1 MPVDG
6 TSLNEASALDKT
18 YAFKQ
23 TDMALRTVYLALLF
37 MAVHAGMSPRVAAQS
52 GGETDRYFEISKNLE
67 IFSNLFKELDQLYV
81 EPLQPGRMV
90 KIAVDAMLADLD
102 PYTNYISEAE
112 IEDIRFQTTGRY
124 GGIGAT
130 TLVVDS
136 QIVIAQPYEG
146 GPVDKAG
153 IKAGDIILAIDGK
166 SIKGLEPDDLGLLM
180 RGSPGT
186 SLTMQIQHPISGA
199 ESTKTITREEIKISS
214 VPYAGL
220 TGPDKDIAYV
230 NLSQFMQHAARD
242 IRNALDSLRQ
252 VSPALKGVILDLR
265 DNPGGLLDEAVKVC
279 NLFIEGGQKVVTTK
293 GKGPEW
299 TKVFTT
305 RENAWDAKIPLAVL
319 INHRSASASEIVAG
333 TVQDLDRGIVL
344 GSRSFGK
351 GLVQEIRPLGYNTR
365 LKVTVAKY
373 YTPSGRCIQALD
385 YAHKNEDGSV
395 SAIPDSLKKYFT
407 TRSGRPVMDG
417 GGIDPDRTVGEE
429 ENSKMAFALMGKNLI
444 FKYATQYYYAHPSI
458 TSPQQ
463 FEIDESGFQA
473 FSKWLQDKDFS
484 YRTDGEKLLNALKEK
499 AEEEKYFSTIRKEY
513 DALKTRLS
521 EDKSQE
527 LESRKSEIMD
537 LLGSEIV
544 SRYYYQNGRVL
555 YQLARED
562 NTIAEAQQLLGDQKA
577 YAALLSPGQAKP

>member
-1 MPVDG
+1 MSV
-6 TSLNEASALDKT
+6 
-18 YAFKQ
+18 
-23 TDMALRTVYLALLF
+23 RIVCALL
-37 MAVHAGMSPRVAAQS
+37 VALVLQAASSVKSNAQS
-52 GGETDRYFEISKNLE
+52 AGETDRYFEISKNLE

-130 TLVVDS
+130 TLLIDS

-153 IKAGDIILAIDGK
+153 IKAGDILLAIDGK
-166 SIKGLEPDDLGLLM
+166 SIRGLEPDDLSLLM

-186 SLTMQIQHPISGA
+186 SLTMLVRHPITGA
-199 ESTKTITREEIKISS
+199 ESTRTVTREEIRISS

-395 SAIPDSLKKYFT
+395 SAIPDSLKRFFT
-407 TRSGRPVMDG
+407 TRAGRPVMDG
-417 GGIDPDRTVGEE
+417 GGIDPDLRVGEE
-429 ENSKMAFALMGKNLI
+429 ENSKIAFALMGKNLI
-444 FKYATQYYYAHPSI
+444 FKYATQYYYTHPDI
-458 TSPQQ
+458 APPQQ
-463 FEIDESGFQA
+463 FKLGDAEFAEFRQ
-473 FSKWLQDKDFS
+473 WLQDKDFS
-484 YRTDGEKLLNALKEK
+484 YHTEGENLLNALKEK
-499 AEEEKYFSTIRKEY
+499 AQEEKYFAAIEREY
-513 DALKTRLS
+513 QALKARLS
-521 EDKSQE
+521 DDRDSE
-527 LESRKSEIMD
+527 LENRKPEIMD
-537 LLGSEIV
+537 LLASEIV
-544 SRYYYQNGRVL
+544 GRYYYQNGRVL

-562 NTIAEAQQLLGDQKA
+562 KTIAKAQQLLKDAPA
-577 YAALLSPGQAKP
+577 YAALLAPGTQKP